1 MEEPRL
7 DTSVP
12 FTRAHAVALGIDAK
26 TIRGPRFR
34 EVFRDVLVSRDV
46 ELTTAVRARA
56 ALTLHLPTAF
66 VSHVTAAD
74 IMGLPVPSSDR
85 VHITAATQEERRQ
98 HPGIACHIACSETDV
113 VDHAGLR
120 ISSPLDLFIELAGVL
135 SVVDL
140 VVAGDAMVKLGLFT
154 ADELRAFCAG
164 TRRWHSRRA
173 RRGAV
178 LVRDGVDSP
187 METRV
192 RLLLVWAGL
201 PEPVVNLRVTD
212 SAGNERRLDLAYPF
226 LKIAIEYDG
235 RHHIEREAQWNQDL
249 RRRENLEADGWRFVV
264 ITSKG
269 VYKEPEDTIARVV
282 QALAQRGQRSRSV
295 RDTWKVHFRAA

>member
-1 MEEPRL
+1 MCWPSL
-7 DTSVP
+7 DP
-12 FTRAHAVALGIDAK
+12 PGR
-26 TIRGPRFR
+26 RFSTG
-34 EVFRDVLVSRDV
+34 LV
-46 ELTTAVRARA
+46 E
-56 ALTLHLPTAF
+56 
-66 VSHVTAAD
+66 
-74 IMGLPVPSSDR
+74 
-85 VHITAATQEERRQ
+85 
-98 HPGIACHIACSETDV
+98 
-113 VDHAGLR
+113 HAGLR
-120 ISSPLDLFIELAGVL
+120 VSSPLDLFIELAGVL

-140 VVAGDAMVKLGLFT
+140 VIAGDAMVKIGLFT

-173 RRGAV
+173 RRGAA

-201 PEPVVNLRVTD
+201 PEPIVNLRVTD
-212 SAGNERRLDLAYPF
+212 RTGHARRLDLCYPF

-269 VYKEPEDTIARVV
+269 VFIEPEDTIGRVV
-282 QALAQRGQRSRSV
+282 GALAQRGHRRRSV
-295 RDTWKVHFRAA
+295 RDTWKIHFRAA

>member
-7 DTSVP
+7 DKLAP
-12 FTRAHAVALGIDAK
+12 FTRAHALALGIDPK
-26 TIRGPRFR
+26 TIRGPQFR

-66 VSHVTAAD
+66 VSHVTAAELMD
-74 IMGLPVPSSDR
+74 LPVPASDR
-85 VHITAATQEERRQ
+85 VHVTAVKQEERRQ
-98 HPGIACHIACSETDV
+98 HPGIACHIACRETDV
-113 VDHAGLR
+113 VEHAGLR

-135 SVVDL
+135 EVVDL
-140 VVAGDAMVKLGLFT
+140 VIAGDAMVKLGLFT
-154 ADELRAFCAG
+154 ADELRTFCAG

-173 RRGAV
+173 RRGAA
-178 LVRDGVDSP
+178 LVREGVESP
-187 METRV
+187 METRL

-201 PEPVVNLRVTD
+201 PEPAVNLLVTD
-212 SAGNERRLDLAYPF
+212 STGQERRLDLSYPF

-235 RHHIEREAQWNQDL
+235 RHHIEREPQWNQDL

-264 ITSKG
+264 VTSAG
-269 VYKEPEDTIARVV
+269 VFKEPQDTIDRVV
-282 QALAQRGQRSRSV
+282 QALARRGQRRKSL
-295 RDTWKVHFRAA
+295 RDTWKIHFPAA

>member
-1 MEEPRL
+1 MCWPSL
-7 DTSVP
+7 DP
-12 FTRAHAVALGIDAK
+12 PGR
-26 TIRGPRFR
+26 RFSTG
-34 EVFRDVLVSRDV
+34 LV
-46 ELTTAVRARA
+46 E
-56 ALTLHLPTAF
+56 
-66 VSHVTAAD
+66 
-74 IMGLPVPSSDR
+74 
-85 VHITAATQEERRQ
+85 
-98 HPGIACHIACSETDV
+98 
-113 VDHAGLR
+113 HAGLR
-120 ISSPLDLFIELAGVL
+120 VSSPLDLFIELAGVL

-140 VVAGDAMVKLGLFT
+140 VIAGDAMVKIGLFT

-173 RRGAV
+173 RRGAA

-187 METRV
+187 VETRV

-201 PEPVVNLRVTD
+201 PEPIVNLRVTD
-212 SAGNERRLDLAYPF
+212 GTGHTRRLDLCYPF

-269 VYKEPEDTIARVV
+269 VFIEPEDTIGRVV
-282 QALAQRGQRSRSV
+282 GALAQRGHRRRSV
-295 RDTWKVHFRAA
+295 RDTWKIHFRAA